1 MDYETKIYLDKL
13 VEAVDKLDSPDWWVI
28 GLTIINTL
36 AVITIAVVQIL
47 MQRQQMRIQKHETYK
62 DIYKLLQAIH
72 SRTDNL
78 LHNITL
84 TLSVKHYDDFSIEYL
99 TRRKIE
105 LSELITKFTDSE
117 DEIRLKIG
125 ITHLQ
130 HIYYHMLLIS
140 AHDVVDTVLHNINYK
155 EFTPHKIEDGI
166 ILTDDKCIAMLID
179 KVAKEKT
186 TTSKGVLDY
195 FVKTKSSVAEHSLLD
210 AIEKHCK

>member
-1 MDYETKIYLDKL
+1 MDHETKILLNKL
-13 VEAVDKLDSPDWWVI
+13 IEAVDSPDWWVI

-47 MQRQQMRIQKHETYK
+47 MQRQQMRIQKQESYK
-62 DIYKLLQAIH
+62 DINKLIQTIH
-72 SRTDNL
+72 SKTDSL

-84 TLSVKHYDDFSIEYL
+84 ILSVQHYDNFSIEYL
-99 TRRKIE
+99 TNRKIE
-105 LSELITKFTDSE
+105 FSELNKKFLE
-117 DEIRLKIG
+117 YEAEIQLKLG
-125 ITHLQ
+125 ETHMQ
-130 HIYYHMLLIS
+130 HIYYTMLLMT
-140 AHDVVDTVLHNINYK
+140 AHEVVDTVLHNINYK
-155 EFTPHKIEDGI
+155 EFTPHIIEDGV

-179 KVAKEKT
+179 KVAKDKT